1 LGIGQ
6 AVTFFEKT
14 LKKVANSPNPI
25 NTVLAVLNREGVQ
38 MKLVC
43 ETERLSIRQF
53 NTNDTV
59 FIIRLLNEESFIRN
73 IADKQVRT
81 NTDAINY
88 LNNGPISSYEVY
100 GFGLNL
106 VLLKDTGTPIG
117 MCGLLKREELDHPDI
132 GYALLPEFCGKG
144 YANEAA
150 SSILKEEMATHNLNT
165 VLAVTLPN
173 NLSSNI
179 LLKNLGF
186 SLKGTVELYDTQNNF
201 YDYSSQN
208 C

>member
-1 LGIGQ
+1 MI
-6 AVTFFEKT
+6 
-14 LKKVANSPNPI
+14 NS
-25 NTVLAVLNREGVQ
+25 TASLAVLNREGVQ
-38 MKLVC
+38 MKKVC
-43 ETERLSIRQF
+43 ETERLLIRQL
-53 NTNDTV
+53 NTNDTE

-73 IADKQVRT
+73 IADKKVRT

-106 VLLKDTGTPIG
+106 VLLKDTDTPIG
-117 MCGLLKREELDHPDI
+117 MCGLLKRDELDHPDI
-132 GYALLPEFCGKG
+132 GYSLLPEFCGKG

-150 SSILKEEMATHNLNT
+150 LSVLKEEMATHNLNT

-173 NLSSNI
+173 NLSSNN

-186 SLKGTVELYDTQNNF
+186 RLKGTVEVYDTQCNF
-201 YDYSSQN
+201 YEYSLQH

>member
-1 LGIGQ
+1 
-6 AVTFFEKT
+6 
-14 LKKVANSPNPI
+14 
-25 NTVLAVLNREGVQ
+25 

-106 VLLKDTGTPIG
+106 VQLKDTGTPIG

>member
-1 LGIGQ
+1 M
-6 AVTFFEKT
+6 
-14 LKKVANSPNPI
+14 KK
-25 NTVLAVLNREGVQ
+25 
-38 MKLVC
+38 VC
-43 ETERLSIRQF
+43 ETERLFIRQF
-53 NTNDTV
+53 NTNDTE

-73 IADKQVRT
+73 IADKKIRT

-88 LNNGPISSYEVY
+88 LNSGPISSYEVY

-106 VLLKDTGTPIG
+106 VVLKDTGTPIG
-117 MCGLLKREELDHPDI
+117 MCGLLKRAELDHPDI

-150 SSILKEEMATHNLNT
+150 LSVLKEEMATYNLKT
-165 VLAVTLPN
+165 VLAVTFPN
-173 NLSSNI
+173 NIGSNK

-186 SLKGTVELYDTQNNF
+186 SLKGTVELYDAQNNL
-201 YDYSSQN
+201 YDFSLQN